1 MEHNFEQLIKIFN
14 LSVKYYSK
22 KKISHATRVAEYAAI
37 KAEEI
42 HLNSTRAY
50 MIGLAHDLLED
61 TECPEEELV
70 AAIGET
76 NYNSVILLTKSNEQ
90 EYEDYIRKIIESKDN
105 YAFIVKQA
113 DIKDHMT
120 LSNTLTEK
128 LLNKYAPVLHYFL

>member
-14 LSVKYYSK
+14 LSAKYYSK

-37 KAEEI
+37 RAEEI

-76 NYNSVILLTKSNEQ
+76 NYNSVILLTKNNEQ
-90 EYEDYIRKIIESKDN
+90 EYEDYIRKIVESKDS

-113 DIKDHMT
+113 DMKDHMT

>member
-22 KKISHATRVAEYAAI
+22 KKIGHATRVAEYAAI

-42 HLNSTRAY
+42 HLDSTRAY
-50 MIGLAHDLLED
+50 KIGLAHDLLEN
-61 TECPEEELV
+61 TKCPKEELI

-76 NYNSVILLTKSNEQ
+76 NYNSVVLLTKSNDQ
-90 EYEDYIRKIIESKDN
+90 EYEDYIRKIVESKDS

-113 DIKDHMT
+113 DMKDHMT
-120 LSNTLTEK
+120 LSNNLTEK
-128 LLNKYAPVLHYFL
+128 LLNKYGSVLHYFL

>member
-1 MEHNFEQLIKIFN
+1 MEYNFEQLIKIFN

-50 MIGLAHDLLED
+50 IIGLAHDLLED
-61 TECPEEELV
+61 TECSEEELT
-70 AAIGET
+70 AAIGEI
-76 NYNSVILLTKSNEQ
+76 NYNSVVLLTKSNNQ
-90 EYEDYIRKIIESKDN
+90 EYEDYIRKIIESKDS

-120 LSNTLTEK
+120 LTKSLSEK

>member
-1 MEHNFEQLIKIFN
+1 MEYNFEQLIKIFN

-50 MIGLAHDLLED
+50 IIGLAHDLLED
-61 TECPEEELV
+61 TECSEEELT

-76 NYNSVILLTKSNEQ
+76 NYNSVVLLTKSNNQ
-90 EYEDYIRKIIESKDN
+90 EYEDYIRKIIESKDS

-120 LSNTLTEK
+120 LTKSLSEK

>member
-22 KKISHATRVAEYAAI
+22 KKVNHAIRVAEYAAI
-37 KAEEI
+37 RAEENRLDSI
-42 HLNSTRAY
+42 RAY

-61 TECPEEELV
+61 TECTEEELL

-76 NYNSVILLTKSNEQ
+76 NYNSVVLLTKSNDQ
-90 EYEDYIRKIIESKDN
+90 EYKDYIRKIVESKDS

-120 LSNTLTEK
+120 LSNNLTEK
-128 LLNKYAPVLHYFL
+128 LLNKYVPVLHYFL

>member
-1 MEHNFEQLIKIFN
+1 MEYNFELIKIFN

-22 KKISHATRVAEYAAI
+22 KKINHAIRVAEYAAI
-37 KAEEI
+37 RAEENRLDSI
-42 HLNSTRAY
+42 RAY

-76 NYNSVILLTKSNEQ
+76 NYNSVVLLTKSNDQ
-90 EYEDYIRKIIESKDN
+90 KYEDYIRKIVESKDN

-113 DIKDHMT
+113 DMKDHMT
-120 LSNTLTEK
+120 LSNNLTEK
-128 LLNKYAPVLHYFL
+128 LLNKYVPVLHYFL

>member
-1 MEHNFEQLIKIFN
+1 MEYNFEQLIKIFS

-22 KKISHATRVAEYAAI
+22 KKINHATRVAEYAAI

-61 TECPEEELV
+61 TECPEEELI

-76 NYNSVILLTKSNEQ
+76 NYNSVVLLTKSKDQ
-90 EYEDYIRKIIESKDN
+90 KYENYIRKIVESKDS

-113 DIKDHMT
+113 DMKDHMT
-120 LSNTLTEK
+120 LSNNLTEK
-128 LLNKYAPVLHYFL
+128 LLNKYVPVLHYFL

>member
-1 MEHNFEQLIKIFN
+1 MEYNFEQLIKIFS

-22 KKISHATRVAEYAAI
+22 KKINHATRVAEYAAI

-42 HLNSTRAY
+42 HLNSIRAY

-61 TECPEEELV
+61 TECPEKELV

-76 NYNSVILLTKSNEQ
+76 NYNSVVLLTKSNDQ
-90 EYEDYIRKIIESKDN
+90 EYEDYIRKIVESKDS

-113 DIKDHMT
+113 DMKDHMT
-120 LSNTLTEK
+120 LSNNLTEK
-128 LLNKYAPVLHYFL
+128 LLNKYVPVLHYFL

>member
-1 MEHNFEQLIKIFN
+1 MEYNFEQLIKIFS

-22 KKISHATRVAEYAAI
+22 KKINHATRVAEYAAI